1 MTATIKICGLST
13 PEAVDRAADLKADMA
28 GFIFFPKSPRHVA
41 VGTAAELAARA
52 RARGLETVAV
62 SVDMDDAGLD
72 EIVATVRPDWLQLHG
87 EESPERVSALKARFG
102 LPVMKALAIR
112 EAPDLE
118 AIAPYIGVADR
129 FLFDAKPPKGSDLP
143 GGNGVSFDWRL
154 LARLDEG
161 LDYMLSGGL
170 TKDNVGEALT
180 ISGAPGIDVSSGV
193 ESAPGVKDLAM
204 IDAFVRAVRDAETM
218 TPERDGFRSK

>member
-13 PEAVDRAADLKADMA
+13 PDAVDRAADLNADMV

-41 VGTAAELAARA
+41 VDTAAILGVRA
-52 RARGLETVAV
+52 RERGLETVAV
-62 SVDMDDAGLD
+62 SVDMDDAGLE
-72 EIVATVRPDWLQLHG
+72 EIVSHVKPDWLQLHG
-87 EESPERVSALKARFG
+87 EESPERVRELKNRFG
-102 LPVMKALAIR
+102 LPVMKAFAIR
-112 EAPDLE
+112 EATDLE
-118 AIAPYIGVADR
+118 RIAPYMGIADR

-218 TPERDGFRSK
+218 TPEQGRFQE